1 MAGITLSVFH
11 IGPLTPTELNFV
23 RLRHFWET
31 DTISLAIHHAPF
43 CSRINTQVC
52 ESNIGGLYHVFMCK
66 CACLYI
72 WVFTYWYIIIH
83 ISWQYT
89 EHNRIW
95 THWSCYSAVQ
105 HNTAL
110 HALPLPVCS
119 DPVLHWQITFC
130 TTSLTSLKAHPPH
143 HNPLVPHIYAWMNLV
158 SIGSDNGLS
167 PVRCIAII
175 LTNAGI
181 LFIDP
186 LGKKL
191 SEIFIEIDAFSFNKI
206 RSKMSSGK

>member
-1 MAGITLSVFH
+1 MWVKH
-11 IGPLTPTELNFV
+11 I
-23 RLRHFWET
+23 RLV
-31 DTISLAIHHAPF
+31 
-43 CSRINTQVC
+43 SRIYVDIC
-52 ESNIGGLYHVFMCK
+52 MPVYLGIYLLIYYYSYFL
-66 CACLYI
+66 A
-72 WVFTYWYIIIH
+72 
-83 ISWQYT
+83 YT